1 MYEKEFEEI
10 FKIAKDKVDDI
21 EILLAASDNFSVRIN
36 ERKIEAFN
44 YSDEKG
50 IGLRIIKNGK
60 VGYAYTEKFDSE
72 TFAKIVDKA
81 LENSKFTVNDETPI
95 MGNYPDIEKKPNVF
109 SSELEKVG
117 IDEKVEFA
125 KNLEKYAKECDPRI
139 FNVPYAMM
147 GSGKSYSKIGNSKGL
162 NKEDIQNYAYS
173 YAGVLAAEDNDK
185 RMGMDFLISRN
196 FQDFD
201 AKKLAEASCRKA
213 LDLLGGKQV
222 ESGKYSVVF
231 NNEMMATMLATFS
244 GIFSAKT
251 VFEGKSLLKGKI
263 GEIIANEKV
272 TIIDDALHP
281 EGLSTQAFDG
291 EGFPA
296 QSTILVDKGKLITF
310 LHNTETA
317 RKFGVKSTGNGS
329 RGYKSSLTVSPTNFF
344 LKAGKT
350 SENELFEKHDRII
363 EIVSLQG
370 MHSGANAISG
380 DFSLSAEGFLWENG
394 KRKHSL
400 KPFTISGNIL
410 QILHNVEAIADN
422 FRFNMSS
429 VGAASTLVK
438 ELTVAG

>member
-1 MYEKEFEEI
+1 MYNKEFEEI
-10 FKIAKDKVDDI
+10 FAYANGKVDDI
-21 EILLAASDNFSVRIN
+21 EILLVSNDNFSVRIH
-36 ERKIEAFN
+36 EQEIEAFN

-50 IGLRIIKNGK
+50 LGIRIIKDGK

-72 TFAKIVDKA
+72 TFRKIVDKA
-81 LENSKFTVNDETPI
+81 LENSKFTVNDEVPI
-95 MGNYPDIEKKPNVF
+95 MENYPDIPKKPNVF
-109 SSELEKVG
+109 SDELEKVG
-117 IDEKVEFA
+117 IDKKVEFA
-125 KNLEKYAKECDPRI
+125 KNLEKYAKEFDKRI

-147 GSGKSYSKIGNSKGL
+147 GSGKTYSKIANSKGL

-173 YAGVLAAEDNDK
+173 YAGVLAGEKDDK
-185 RMGMDFLISRN
+185 RMGMDFIISRN
-196 FQDFD
+196 FRDFD
-201 AKKLAEASCRKA
+201 AKKLAEESCRKA
-213 LDLLGGKQV
+213 LDLLGGQQI
-222 ESGKYSVVF
+222 ESGKYPIVF
-231 NNEMMATMLATFS
+231 NNEMMATLLATFS

-251 VFEGKSLLKGKI
+251 VYEGKSLLKGKI
-263 GEIIANEKV
+263 NELIANEKV

-281 EGLSTQAFDG
+281 DGLSTQAFDS
-291 EGFPA
+291 EGYPA
-296 QSTILVDKGKLITF
+296 QTTVLVDKGKLVSY

-344 LKAGKT
+344 LKAGNLK
-350 SENELFEKHDRII
+350 ENELFGKRNRII

-394 KRKHSL
+394 IRKYSL

-410 QILHNVEAIADN
+410 QLLHDVEAIADN

-429 VGAASTLVK
+429 VGAASTLIK